1 MKKIVFLGTALAALV
16 SLNSCKDKTTTTPA
30 PTVVQELYPSPTI
43 KIGYTIHVIS
53 NGATSKTAGLTGAT
67 VTVKQNGQTYT
78 GTTDES
84 GMVTFANLTEG
95 YITYFVKASNFASFN
110 GSDFLSYEGSP
121 DVNGTNGNSSTSS
134 SVNVTNEQTTSYVTS
149 VTLPRLG
156 ASVTGT
162 LMADMDGSGSQS
174 TAVLTTG
181 TIQLKLDNVKFEPN
195 VFTTTVSNGVY
206 TFSNLP
212 EDLDYTLSTL
222 DIFETIPASVNT
234 PSFKNNLE
242 FPGNA
247 DNGTTPSKGKTE
259 QRGLV
264 TLQ

>member
-95 YITYFVKASNFASFN
+95 YITYFVKLQISQ
-110 GSDFLSYEGSP
+110 
-121 DVNGTNGNSSTSS
+121 VSTDLTFYHMK
-134 SVNVTNEQTTSYVTS
+134 VLLMWMEQM
-149 VTLPRLG
+149 VTLLQV
-156 ASVTGT
+156 A
-162 LMADMDGSGSQS
+162 Q
-174 TAVLTTG
+174 LT
-181 TIQLKLDNVKFEPN
+181 
-195 VFTTTVSNGVY
+195 
-206 TFSNLP
+206 
-212 EDLDYTLSTL
+212 
-222 DIFETIPASVNT
+222 
-234 PSFKNNLE
+234 
-242 FPGNA
+242 
-247 DNGTTPSKGKTE
+247 
-259 QRGLV
+259 
-264 TLQ
+264 

>member
-1 MKKIVFLGTALAALV
+1 M
-16 SLNSCKDKTTTTPA
+16 
-30 PTVVQELYPSPTI
+30 
-43 KIGYTIHVIS
+43 
-53 NGATSKTAGLTGAT
+53 
-67 VTVKQNGQTYT
+67 
-78 GTTDES
+78 
-84 GMVTFANLTEG
+84 
-95 YITYFVKASNFASFN
+95 
-110 GSDFLSYEGSP
+110 
-121 DVNGTNGNSSTSS
+121 NGTNGNSSTSS

-222 DIFETIPASVNT
+222 DILKLFQ
-234 PSFKNNLE
+234 L
-242 FPGNA
+242 
-247 DNGTTPSKGKTE
+247 
-259 QRGLV
+259 L
-264 TLQ
+264 